1 MITTTALGAAALI
14 IAQAAVSEPEAVA
27 AIEAQRERFNEALVE
42 GDLETIAEVLSED
55 VVLVAGT
62 RSDLWAGRTMQLSR
76 WSEQFE
82 QGAFTGWQRT
92 PTAITPSPV
101 LAMAMEYGTWRGAN
115 PANASD
121 WVAGT
126 YTAKWR
132 MIDGQWRL
140 EVETYMTTGCGGQ
153 YCPEA
158 G

>member
-1 MITTTALGAAALI
+1 MIATAAFGAAALI
-14 IAQAAVSEPEAVA
+14 LAQATVSETEAVA

-42 GDLETIAEVLSED
+42 RDLETIAQVLSED

-62 RSDLWAGRTMQLSR
+62 RSDVWAGRAMQLKR
-76 WSEQFE
+76 WSQQFE
-82 QGAFTGWQRT
+82 QGAFTGWQRI

-101 LAMAMEYGTWRGAN
+101 SAMAMEYGTWRGAN
-115 PANASD
+115 PANSSD

-132 MIDGQWRL
+132 LIEGQWKL

-153 YCPEA
+153 YCPTAE
-158 G
+158 